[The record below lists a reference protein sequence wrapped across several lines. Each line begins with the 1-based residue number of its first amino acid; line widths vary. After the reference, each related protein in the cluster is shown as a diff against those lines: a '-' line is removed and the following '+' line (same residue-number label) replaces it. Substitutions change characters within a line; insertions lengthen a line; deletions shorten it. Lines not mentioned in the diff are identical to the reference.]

1 MVLKFGVLCNVK
13 CSDCVMN
20 IIALRHDTFRLWL
33 VCFIFCVLA
42 CSKILAM
49 CFGCEQLQQIR
60 VLNLKCQKLML
71 SFWLLIQERNHPVL
85 QIQWIWLYTWRKTTV
100 TFRHQLPLSML
111 CKTALVSVLV
121 FYILWVS
128 TVTYATA
135 PLLMKVKGTVFVVS
149 SEVLCNVISVLRM
162 IILWSYRLW
171 NHVVWYV
178 GTIKEQ
184 LLLLYSSEM
193 LYSSARLDIIT
204 CQKITVSHN
213 VMATHCNKTSLLLEY
228 QNI

>member
-1 MVLKFGVLCNVK
+1 MRQHPSLKHHGFKILEYYAVLSVQIVSWILLH
-13 CSDCVMN
+13 SVMTD
-20 IIALRHDTFRLWL
+20 LQTWL

-42 CSKILAM
+42 CSKNLAI

-60 VLNLKCQKLML
+60 VLTLICQKLKL
-71 SFWLLIQERNHPVL
+71 SFWLLIQEGEHPVL
-85 QIQWIWLYTWRKTTV
+85 LIQWKWLYIWRKTTV
-100 TFRHQLPLSML
+100 TSRHQLPLSLL
-111 CKTALVSVLV
+111 CKTVLVSINV

-149 SEVLCNVISVLRM
+149 FEVLCNVISVLRM

-171 NHVVWYV
+171 NHVVWYM

-184 LLLLYSSEM
+184 LLLLYLSER
-193 LYSSARLDIIT
+193 LYSPARLDIIT
-204 CQKITVSHN
+204 SQKITV
-213 VMATHCNKTSLLLEY
+213 
-228 QNI
+228 